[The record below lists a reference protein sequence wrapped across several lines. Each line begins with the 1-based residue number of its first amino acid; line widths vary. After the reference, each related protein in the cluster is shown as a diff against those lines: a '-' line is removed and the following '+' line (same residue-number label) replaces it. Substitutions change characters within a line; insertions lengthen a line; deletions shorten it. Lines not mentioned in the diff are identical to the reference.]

1 MLNSELVEAVLP
13 FWNEYERKEQINHTI
28 TDARNILK
36 HLASLF
42 AIRLLFI
49 VHPAVFWQSGFQKL

>member
-1 MLNSELVEAVLP
+1 MLNSEMVDAFLP
-13 FWNEYERKEQINHTI
+13 FWKKDEREQINHRVV
-28 TDARNILK
+28 DAGNILK

-42 AIRLLFI
+42 AILSLFV